1 MGESKLSKKASQPRQ
16 TRADETTRK
25 SDKPRKCVFELQG
38 PCGKFFAQART
49 PDQAR
54 GVYLAAFPVL
64 PRNLECITVTAVTHE
79 PIAPYH
85 VITHKRNRPVVTR
98 RFP

>member
-1 MGESKLSKKASQPRQ
+1 MQQKLTLAADIAKKEESRPLLANGKDWELSEVKHHRMI
-16 TRADETTRK
+16 
-25 SDKPRKCVFELQG
+25 
-38 PCGKFFAQART
+38 
-49 PDQAR
+49 AR